1 MRAESFKSPSG
12 FIYQQG
18 SLSYYVM
25 LNEWAYPVW
34 EGHNVERQQG
44 KDDRSGKDGGEDDD
58 VICLCGQK
66 DCSWITKEPIELF
79 KEKCPLFHGA
89 MLLMVT
95 CEDPSSSFGKTRI
108 YIVYVFMCK

>member
-1 MRAESFKSPSG
+1 
-12 FIYQQG
+12 
-18 SLSYYVM
+18 M
-25 LNEWAYPVW
+25 LNEGAYPVW
-34 EGHNVERQQG
+34 EGYNVERQQG

-58 VICLCGQK
+58 VICLCGQSGILIRAQTKK
-66 DCSWITKEPIELF
+66 DCSWITKEPIELC